1 MRKILRKLM
10 LLGIVTSLTAGGL
23 SGCGQET
30 KAEAESQEKMEKAE
44 TEKGKSEAEPA
55 EDKPT
60 EDKPTAAVTEHPQ
73 FIPDGVRRLVLTEDG
88 SEIFDLSKEP
98 ADYKMDFDYWEILN
112 PYDEIVTV
120 NTETMY
126 TLFDMLKEMDLTTP
140 AAVEDGVDTGVAD
153 TTTTMTIDF
162 VNTQDAD
169 TAKQTKY
176 ADSTA
181 TLLIGSA
188 DGQGSRYVAVKGY
201 EDAVYKIPS
210 ALLDAVYGLN
220 PFDYILK
227 IPALIN
233 IDTVKNVEIQS
244 GGKTYTM
251 EPDGDRYKMNGKKAE
266 KEDFTAVYQAL
277 LNVMLDSEIEEGSL
291 PEGDR
296 EEKLRVVYKR
306 NTDDAPEVELVYY
319 PYDDTYDSVSIN
331 GRERFLVKAAD
342 VDALTEQI
350 QKAF

>member
-1 MRKILRKLM
+1 MRKIIRKLL
-10 LLGIVTSLTAGGL
+10 LLGIVSSLTAGVL

-30 KAEAESQEKMEKAE
+30 KAKASSREKTEKAE
-44 TEKGKSEAEPA
+44 TKTGKSEVKSAE
-55 EDKPT
+55 EKPG
-60 EDKPTAAVTEHPQ
+60 VTVSEHPQ
-73 FIPDGVRRLVLTEDG
+73 FISDGVRRLVLVQEGT
-88 SEIFDLSKEP
+88 EIFNLSKEP

-112 PYDEIVTV
+112 PYDEIATV

-126 TLFDMLKEMDLTTP
+126 ILFDMLREMDFTTP
-140 AAVEDGVDTGVAD
+140 VAVEEGVDTGIAD
-153 TTTTMTIDF
+153 TSTKMTIDF
-162 VNTQDAD
+162 VNTEDAD

-188 DGQGSRYVAVKGY
+188 DGEGNRYAAVEGY
-201 EDAVYKIPS
+201 EKAVYRIPS

-227 IPALIN
+227 IPALVN
-233 IDTVKNVEIQS
+233 IETVKNVEIHT

-251 EPDGDRYKMNGKKAE
+251 EPKKDQYKMNGKDAQ

-277 LNVMLDSEIEEGSL
+277 SNVMLDTEIEDGSL
-291 PEGDR
+291 QEGDR

-306 NTDDAPEVELVYY
+306 NAEDAPEVELVYY
-319 PYDDTYDSVSIN
+319 SYDDTYDSISIN
-331 GRERFLVKAAD
+331 GSEHFLVKSAD
-342 VDALTEQI
+342 VDTLIEQI
-350 QKAF
+350 KEAF

>member
-1 MRKILRKLM
+1 
-10 LLGIVTSLTAGGL
+10 
-23 SGCGQET
+23 
-30 KAEAESQEKMEKAE
+30 
-44 TEKGKSEAEPA
+44 
-55 EDKPT
+55 
-60 EDKPTAAVTEHPQ
+60 
-73 FIPDGVRRLVLTEDG
+73 
-88 SEIFDLSKEP
+88 
-98 ADYKMDFDYWEILN
+98 
-112 PYDEIVTV
+112 
-120 NTETMY
+120 
-126 TLFDMLKEMDLTTP
+126 
-140 AAVEDGVDTGVAD
+140 
-153 TTTTMTIDF
+153 
-162 VNTQDAD
+162 
-169 TAKQTKY
+169 
-176 ADSTA
+176 
-181 TLLIGSA
+181 LIGSA

-233 IDTVKNVEIQS
+233 IDTVKSVEIQS

-251 EPDGDRYKMNGKKAE
+251 EPDEDRYKMNGKKAE

>member
-55 EDKPT
+55 

-126 TLFDMLKEMDLTTP
+126 SLFDMLKEMDLTTP

-210 ALLDAVYGLN
+210 ALLDSVYGLN

-233 IDTVKNVEIQS
+233 IDTVKSVEIQS